1 LTYRLVIAKQAK
13 KTLEKLDS
21 RSLNRIRIALDLLA
35 ENPRPPK
42 SLKLSGM
49 AGYRVRVGDYRILYE
64 IQDELI
70 IVFVFRIAHRR
81 DAYKD

>member
-13 KTLEKLDS
+13 KTLEKLDA
-21 RSLNRIRIALDLLA
+21 RSLNRVRIALDLLA

-49 AGYRVRVGDYRILYE
+49 DGYRVRVGDYRILYE

-70 IVFVFRIAHRR
+70 IVFVFRIAHQR